1 MKSNWKNSISI
12 YGLWDF
18 EGVIMPEYTNTEMFN
33 LIDDYIHHAR
43 DRRVMKDRLINGYGI
58 EALAEK
64 SFLWTF
70 SGKSEKNNPYK

>member
-1 MKSNWKNSISI
+1 
-12 YGLWDF
+12 
-18 EGVIMPEYTNTEMFN
+18 MPEYTNTEMFN

-64 SFLWTF
+64 YDVSATQM
-70 SGKSEKNNPYK
+70 KRIIEKNQEILFRHLKTG

>member
-1 MKSNWKNSISI
+1 
-12 YGLWDF
+12 
-18 EGVIMPEYTNTEMFN
+18 MPEYTNTEIYN

-64 SFLWTF
+64 YDMSVSQLKRIVDKYQEMLF
-70 SGKSEKNNPYK
+70 SHLKKD

>member
-1 MKSNWKNSISI
+1 
-12 YGLWDF
+12 
-18 EGVIMPEYTNTEMFN
+18 MPEYTNTEMYN

-64 SFLWTF
+64 YDMSVSQLKRIVDKYQDMLF
-70 SGKSEKNNPYK
+70 SRLKKD